1 MCVPSR
7 IPPALTVVFDPDAF
21 DEQMDTDTDAETIPW
36 SFNPDAAEFVPDL
49 TYFGLR
55 RGTTRVWADMTDD
68 NEDVPE
74 QETVAQ
80 RNARRLEE
88 ARLASLLNI
97 VVLDSYGNTAMSVET
112 DGTTLV
118 ADVHRLASVNFN
130 MDHNG
135 FVLAYG
141 GSPLTNGMAIA
152 TIVNHD
158 RATDTVQSF
167 HLVRRPRA
175 VRVEFRTV
183 EHGTIRLSVQLCD
196 TIASLYGRISFLTG
210 WGVQY
215 FTLRHNNR
223 VLDDW
228 ELQVVDLNIN
238 TDTHMVMVGALTG
251 GTQRIGINSPPS
263 SPCAAAAH
271 RMDDSEISDTEF
283 GSQSSTSMPKLGG
296 LVLDTSAPL
305 PAEND
310 RMVVPQVSSSAPLPA
325 ANDHMVDPQAL
336 SSAPSVLVGMC
347 PLHALV
353 SSTPS
358 ARVGSCPPCALVSL
372 TPSARVGSCPPCAL
386 VSYTPS
392 ARVGSCPP
400 CALSSS
406 LGLPAASGSAGPGLM
421 AAAPPWVP
429 SSPPVVAVST
439 LSVQGLKRTYVGAVD
454 AAGRATQRIAMSG
467 LGLPE
472 FGFPKSRPDI

>member
-80 RNARRLEE
+80 RNARRVEE

-141 GSPLTNGMAIA
+141 GSPLTNGMAIS

-158 RATDTVQSF
+158 RATDTVQAF

-358 ARVGSCPPCALVSL
+358 ARVGSCPPCA
-372 TPSARVGSCPPCAL
+372 PSSHRA
-386 VSYTPS
+386 
-392 ARVGSCPP
+392 
-400 CALSSS
+400 
-406 LGLPAASGSAGPGLM
+406 LPAASGSAGPGLM
-421 AAAPPWVP
+421 AAAAPWIPSLPPMVG
-429 SSPPVVAVST
+429 VST
-439 LSVQGLKRTYVGAVD
+439 LSVQGLKRTYADVQEVAPGWAY
-454 AAGRATQRIAMSG
+454 QRSTAQLSILKFHPQIPPSNST
-467 LGLPE
+467 LKFHPQI
-472 FGFPKSRPDI
+472 PPSKSTLKFHPQNPPSKF